1 MNLPKYRVF
10 VCTKQRAADGTGG
23 CCCSAGAL
31 EIYDRFQ
38 SEIATRQLGDRVE
51 VRKSGCLDRCEA
63 GAVALVYRTNWREFA
78 WLPRKIRMKLQ
89 RLLFPNRTFY
99 GHLTIENI
107 PDIVES
113 HLIAGRPLKRCEIA
127 GDR

>member
-10 VCTKQRAADGTGG
+10 VCTKQRADGGSD
-23 CCCSAGAL
+23 CCSAGAL
-31 EIYDRFQ
+31 DIYDRFQ
-38 SEIATRQLGDRVE
+38 SEIAARQLEDRVE

-99 GHLTIENI
+99 GHLTVENI

-113 HLIAGRPLKRCEIA
+113 HLLAGRPLKRCEIA
-127 GDR
+127 TDR